1 MPLKDCTVIIIL
13 PVNFYLEAKMKKRIR
28 LGVNIDHVATVRN
41 ARRTF
46 EPDPVHAAV
55 IADLAGADQITL
67 HVREDRRHVN
77 ERDLKLIKEVIH
89 SRVNLEMAATEEM
102 INLAIEVKPHQVTLV
117 PERREEITTEGGLDV
132 AGQKDKIKEA
142 VERLKE
148 AGIVVNLF
156 IDPDEEQIRAA
167 KEVGADAI
175 ELHTGRYA
183 EAFNDKK
190 EKETEEELER
200 LKKAAR
206 FGKELGLKVYAGH
219 GLTYK
224 NVKPVAEIPE
234 IEELNIGHSI
244 VANAVLKGLKEAVQE
259 MIKIINS

>member
-1 MPLKDCTVIIIL
+1 VGR
-13 PVNFYLEAKMKKRIR
+13 RIR

-77 ERDLKLIKEVIH
+77 ERDLKLIKELIH
-89 SRVNLEMAATEEM
+89 SRVNLEMAVTEEM
-102 INLAIEVKPHQVTLV
+102 LQIATSVRPHQVTLV
-117 PERREEITTEGGLDV
+117 PERREEVTTEGGLDV
-132 AGQKDKIKEA
+132 KGQLERVRAA
-142 VERLKE
+142 VERLKG

-156 IDPDEEQIRAA
+156 IDPEEEQVRAA
-167 KEVGADAI
+167 AEVGADAV

-183 EAFNDKK
+183 EAFAAGN
-190 EKETEEELER
+190 EGEVQEELER
-200 LKKAAR
+200 LKRAAKLA
-206 FGKELGLKVYAGH
+206 KELGLRVYAGH

-224 NVKPVAEIPE
+224 NVKPIAEIPE

-244 VANAVLKGLKEAVQE
+244 VANAVLLGLKEAVE
-259 MIKIINS
+259 KMIKLING